1 MCPLLSTQKY
11 GSELCCDLIEADQF
25 HASNTFFSEIRA
37 GIIPDFFF
45 SVATKQLIPRE
56 VSGSIKF
63 HSGVV
68 RVLNDIKRRRIW
80 LT

>member
-45 SVATKQLIPRE
+45 SCNKTADSQRGIGLHKIPFWGCTRA
-56 VSGSIKF
+56 K
-63 HSGVV
+63 
-68 RVLNDIKRRRIW
+68 
-80 LT
+80 